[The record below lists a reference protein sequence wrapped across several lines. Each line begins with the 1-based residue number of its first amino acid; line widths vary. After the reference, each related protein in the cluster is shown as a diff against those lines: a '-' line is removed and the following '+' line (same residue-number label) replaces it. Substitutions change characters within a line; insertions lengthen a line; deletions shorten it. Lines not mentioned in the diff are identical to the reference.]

1 MVLEKGNY
9 LMQMDE
15 LLDIQTELEKIMV
28 DRLQSD
34 EKISDELR
42 SQLLTDYFSAKN
54 YFKRNIYGEIKAV
67 EKDLTDHSERH
78 IRNVQDNAA
87 RLIGDE
93 GKNKY
98 SGAELYFLALSILFH
113 DVGIING
120 RKGHNKKVTEIYNK
134 IRNNESHFNQERR
147 LILKAVAAHCGESS
161 KSDKDTLN
169 ELEEKS
175 DLYGHALRLR
185 ELAAV
190 LRFADELAEGPQRT
204 SDYMIENHS
213 FSDGSLI
220 YHEYAQITRPFI
232 DRGGSRIAVSY
243 DIDCNQCK
251 DLKKLLVFTYRRVLK
266 LDLERRYCKYYAPI
280 LDVFK
285 RTDVSYEF
293 NYDGNPMEL
302 GLDKI
307 SLEDKYTYMDVND
320 NEINKFLERFPKYA
334 VDNILEQIN
343 KNEDERND
351 KSV

>member
-1 MVLEKGNY
+1 
-9 LMQMDE
+9 MDAKVE
-15 LLDIQTELEKIMV
+15 IQIQTELEKIMV
-28 DRLQSD
+28 DKLQSD
-34 EKISDELR
+34 EQLSGELK
-42 SQLLTDYFSAKN
+42 SQFIANYLTAKN

-67 EKDLTDHSERH
+67 EADLTDHSERH

-87 RLIGDE
+87 RLIGEE
-93 GKNKY
+93 GKNKF
-98 SGAELYFLALSILFH
+98 SGVELYFLALAILFH
-113 DVGIING
+113 DAGNING
-120 RKGHNKKVTEIYNK
+120 RKDHNKKVTEIYNK
-134 IRNNESHFNQERR
+134 IRNNESLFNPERR

-161 KSDKDTLN
+161 KGDKDTIN

-204 SDYMIENHS
+204 SDYMIENKK
-213 FSDGSLI
+213 FSEESLI
-220 YHEYAQITRPFI
+220 YHEYAQITTPFI
-232 DRGGSRIAVSY
+232 DRGGSRIVVSY

-251 DLKKLLVFTYRRVLK
+251 DLKKLLVFTYKRVLK

-293 NYDGNPMEL
+293 NHDGNPMEL

-320 NEINKFLERFPKYA
+320 NEIDRFLERFPKYA

>member
-1 MVLEKGNY
+1 
-9 LMQMDE
+9 MQMDE

-113 DVGIING
+113 DVGNING

-161 KSDKDTLN
+161 KGDKDTLN

-280 LDVFK
+280 LDIFK

>member
-1 MVLEKGNY
+1 
-9 LMQMDE
+9 MQMNE
-15 LLDIQTELEKIMV
+15 LLDIQTELEKIMAYSLRQ
-28 DRLQSD
+28 DDKLSD
-34 EKISDELR
+34 EQK
-42 SQLLTDYFSAKN
+42 SQFLTDYCMAKN

-67 EKDLTDHSERH
+67 EEDLTDHSERH

-87 RLIGDE
+87 RLIGEE

-98 SGAELYFLALSILFH
+98 NGVELYFLALSILFH
-113 DVGIING
+113 DVGNING
-120 RKGHNKKVTEIYNK
+120 RKDHNKKVTDIYNK

-147 LILKAVAAHCGESS
+147 LILKAVSAHCGKSS
-161 KSDKDTLN
+161 KGDKDTLN

-204 SDYMIENHS
+204 SDYMIEKNK
-213 FSDGSLI
+213 FSEESLI
-220 YHEYAQITRPFI
+220 YHEYAQITSPYI
-232 DRGGSRIAVSY
+232 DRGGSRIAISY

-251 DLKKLLVFTYRRVLK
+251 DLKKLLVFTYKRVLK

-293 NYDGNPMEL
+293 NHDGNPLEL

-320 NEINKFLERFPKYA
+320 DEIDIFLKKFPKYA
-334 VDNILEQIN
+334 VDNIIEQIN
-343 KNEDERND
+343 KSDDERND

>member
-1 MVLEKGNY
+1 
-9 LMQMDE
+9 MQMNE

-28 DRLQSD
+28 SSLQQDDKLSDDR
-34 EKISDELR
+34 R
-42 SQLLTDYFSAKN
+42 SQFLTDYWTAKN

-67 EKDLTDHSERH
+67 EEDLTDHSERH

-87 RLIGDE
+87 RLIGEE
-93 GKNKY
+93 GKNKF
-98 SGAELYFLALSILFH
+98 SGVELYFLALSILFH
-113 DVGIING
+113 DVGNING
-120 RKGHNKKVTEIYNK
+120 RKGHNKKVTDIYNK

-147 LILKAVAAHCGESS
+147 LILKAVSAHCGESS
-161 KSDKDTLN
+161 KGDKDTLN

-175 DLYGHALRLR
+175 DLFGHALRLR

-204 SDYMIENHS
+204 SDYMIEKNK
-213 FSDGSLI
+213 FSEENLI
-220 YHEYAQITRPFI
+220 YHEYAQITSPYI

-243 DIDCNQCK
+243 DIDCNQCE
-251 DLKKLLVFTYRRVLK
+251 DLKKLLVFTYKRVLK

-293 NYDGNPMEL
+293 NQDGNPMEL

-307 SLEDKYTYMDVND
+307 SLEDKYTYMDVKD
-320 NEINKFLERFPKYA
+320 DEIDRFLEKFPKYA
-334 VDNILEQIN
+334 VDNILELIY
-343 KNEDERND
+343 KNDDERND

>member
-1 MVLEKGNY
+1 
-9 LMQMDE
+9 MDAK
-15 LLDIQTELEKIMV
+15 LDIQTELEKIMV

-34 EKISDELR
+34 AELSDELR
-42 SQLLTDYFSAKN
+42 SQFLTDYFSAKT
-54 YFKRNIYGEIKAV
+54 YLKRNIFGEIKVV

-93 GKNKY
+93 GKKKY

-113 DVGIING
+113 DVGNING
-120 RKGHNKKVTEIYNK
+120 RKGHNKKVTDIYNK

-161 KSDKDTLN
+161 KGDKDTLN

-185 ELAAV
+185 EMAAI

-204 SDYMIENHS
+204 SDYMIDNNK
-213 FSDGSLI
+213 FSEESLI

-251 DLKKLLVFTYRRVLK
+251 DLKKLLVFTYKRVLK

-302 GLDKI
+302 ELDKI

-320 NEINKFLERFPKYA
+320 NEIDRFLEKFPKYA
-334 VDNILEQIN
+334 VDKILEQIN